1 LSVRLERYVY
11 LTLVT
16 LALCATILLASPA
29 AAEAKEGGA
38 AATQEEEEA
47 AAAAQASNRGAEATP
62 TTQTPAPTHTV
73 VVRPGDSLWSISE
86 EHLGPKATPQQITSV
101 VERIYALNR
110 ERIGADP
117 DLIFSG
123 QVLTL
128 PPVGESSM
136 NQPLAAVPPARGAAG
151 AADVGESG
159 EAPGPAS
166 ERATLPELAAA
177 QPVPTARSLTSD
189 DAPGS
194 SVASFPRTARS
205 VLSSATAALVAS
217 LPEDGDAK
225 RQLIGWVLLALS
237 FTTACVL
244 AFLAAREW
252 WRRRAKR
259 SMGELLGEEVYRTNY
274 ALFDPLSRDTTTTE
288 EASRSVPGAPATAAI
303 GQPSSAPADGTLT
316 EGNLRAGS
324 TGTFA
329 SARRKRRRRK
339 SVRRRSERARPLREG
354 LAAGAHNPNV
364 RRHLRTTRGDAPRK
378 RRRAKEPRRSV
389 ITRELANASKAR
401 GAQRTQGGR

>member
-16 LALCATILLASPA
+16 LALWATILLASPA
-29 AAEAKEGGA
+29 VAEAKEGPK
-38 AATQEEEEA
+38 AATQD
-47 AAAAQASNRGAEATP
+47 AQATNRDADTDAARGVA
-62 TTQTPAPTHTV
+62 V
-73 VVRPGDSLWSISE
+73 VVRSGDSLWSISE
-86 EHLGPKATPQQITSV
+86 EHLGPNATAQRIDREIEQ
-101 VERIYALNR
+101 IYALNR

-117 DLIFSG
+117 DLIFPG

-136 NQPLAAVPPARGAAG
+136 NQPSAAAPSARGAAG
-151 AADVGESG
+151 ATDAGESG

-166 ERATLPELAAA
+166 ERATPPDVAAA
-177 QPVPTARSLTSD
+177 QPVPTARSLTSED
-189 DAPGS
+189 PPGS

-205 VLSSATAALVAS
+205 VLSSATAALAAS
-217 LPEDGDAK
+217 LPEDGNAK
-225 RQLIGWVLLALS
+225 RQLIGSVLLALS

-252 WRRRAKR
+252 WRRRANR
-259 SMGELLGEEVYRTNY
+259 SIGEPLVEEAYWANY
-274 ALFDPLSRDTTTTE
+274 ALFDPLSRDTTE
-288 EASRSVPGAPATAAI
+288 EASRSVPGADRTP
-303 GQPSSAPADGTLT
+303 DGTLT
-316 EGNLRAGS
+316 EGNLRAGGS

-339 SVRRRSERARPLREG
+339 SVRRRSERARALREG

-364 RRHLRTTRGDAPRK
+364 RRHLRATRGDAPRK
-378 RRRAKEPRRSV
+378 RRRAKEPRRSA

-401 GAQRTQGGR
+401 GAERTQGGR

>member
-1 LSVRLERYVY
+1 MRPSQRRSKGENALSVRLERYVY

-16 LALCATILLASPA
+16 LLALCATILIASPA
-29 AAEAKEGGA
+29 AAQAQATAPTNGAQATNRDAAGA
-38 AATQEEEEA
+38 A
-47 AAAAQASNRGAEATP
+47 S
-62 TTQTPAPTHTV
+62 V
-73 VVRPGDSLWSISE
+73 VVRPGDSLWSIGE
-86 EHLGPKATPQQITSV
+86 EHLGPNATPQRIDRE

-117 DLIFSG
+117 NLILVG
-123 QVLTL
+123 QELLV
-128 PPVGESSM
+128 PSVGERAASST
-136 NQPLAAVPPARGAAG
+136 PGSPA
-151 AADVGESG
+151 EG
-159 EAPGPAS
+159 EATRRGQTTHTQERATEGNKAGQAPEQAPAPAP

-177 QPVPTARSLTSD
+177 QPVPTARSLTS
-189 DAPGS
+189 G
-194 SVASFPRTARS
+194 
-205 VLSSATAALVAS
+205 AS
-217 LPEDGDAK
+217 LPEDSHAK

-237 FTTACVL
+237 FTIACVL

-324 TGTFA
+324 STGTFA

-378 RRRAKEPRRSV
+378 RRRAKEPRRSA
-389 ITRELANASKAR
+389 ITRELAHASKAR
-401 GAQRTQGGR
+401 GAQRTQGGGR